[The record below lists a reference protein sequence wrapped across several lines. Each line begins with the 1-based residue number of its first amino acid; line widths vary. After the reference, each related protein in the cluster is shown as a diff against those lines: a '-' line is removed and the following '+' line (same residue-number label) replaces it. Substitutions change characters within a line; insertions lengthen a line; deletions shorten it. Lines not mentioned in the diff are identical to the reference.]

1 MSDFARLR
9 SVALFFSFVSPF
21 AVRVWFVVAAAMRL
35 AVPSLRPF
43 RFRLVLMCS
52 YWRSRFA
59 LFTPRGGIAPPP
71 SVSSSGVPSIRAARR
86 VLGTRSAP
94 ARSGGDRHGHGSKAD
109 ARNFGEGWRR
119 RARGPAARCEPRGAA
134 TRRKGGRGRYGLGPH
149 RRPSGGSAEPAAGGQ
164 GEPGELA
171 PRAIRC
177 PRDRTA
183 HPLRDAAR
191 LDRRESGR

>member
-59 LFTPRGGIAPPP
+59 LLTPRGGIAPPP
-71 SVSSSGVPSIRAARR
+71 CVPVHPGYPSIAFLAFRPSAQQGACSARAVLLRGQEVTDMGMDPKQMREVSEKGGAVEPEDQERDVSPEARPR
-86 VLGTRSAP
+86 AG
-94 ARSGGDRHGHGSKAD
+94 KA
-109 ARNFGEGWRR
+109 GEGGM
-119 RARGPAARCEPRGAA
+119 ASGHTEGHPEGAPNPRPEG
-134 TRRKGGRGRYGLGPH
+134 KGNRGR
-149 RRPSGGSAEPAAGGQ
+149 
-164 GEPGELA
+164 
-171 PRAIRC
+171 
-177 PRDRTA
+177 
-183 HPLRDAAR
+183 
-191 LDRRESGR
+191 

>member
-59 LFTPRGGIAPPP
+59 LFTPRGGIASPPCCLVHP
-71 SVSSSGVPSIRAARR
+71 RYSVHRAARR

-94 ARSGGDRHGHGSKAD
+94 ARSGGNGLGMGSKQVGRGFEEGGGGGAGEPPRHGGPRASAR
-109 ARNFGEGWRR
+109 ARNAGEGR
-119 RARGPAARCEPRGAA
+119 
-134 TRRKGGRGRYGLGPH
+134 
-149 RRPSGGSAEPAAGGQ
+149 
-164 GEPGELA
+164 
-171 PRAIRC
+171 
-177 PRDRTA
+177 
-183 HPLRDAAR
+183 
-191 LDRRESGR
+191 

>member
-9 SVALFFSFVSPF
+9 SVALFFSLVSPF

-35 AVPSLRPF
+35 AVPSLRPL

-71 SVSSSGVPSIRAARR
+71 GVSSIRAVIRPLRCVPPIRAARR

-94 ARSGGDRHGHGSKAD
+94 ARSGGDRHGHGSKTD
-109 ARNFGEGWRR
+109 ARSFREGWRR
-119 RARGPAARCEPRGAA
+119 RARGPAARREPRGAA
-134 TRRKGGRGRYGLGPH
+134 ARRKSWRRRHGLGTH
-149 RRPSGGSAEPAAGGQ
+149 RRSSGGSAEPAAG
-164 GEPGELA
+164 
-171 PRAIRC
+171 
-177 PRDRTA
+177 
-183 HPLRDAAR
+183 
-191 LDRRESGR
+191 